1 MTAAFSP
8 RLSAAAVRAFDP
20 ERWAGNAAGDGPDW
34 VGLHQGDPCFPT
46 PPHIVEAAFKA
57 VADGYTH
64 YPPPPGDPALR
75 TALADRMNRVS
86 VRECGPD
93 DVFVT
98 PGATEA
104 IYSALTAYIDPGDEV
119 LLFDPSYSLF
129 APIVRQ
135 IGGTPVFVEMTDD
148 FRVDVERLE
157 AAVTPRTR
165 MIVVNNPVNPTGTV
179 FTREELEAVAEVAV
193 RADALV
199 LADEV
204 YDHLVYDVE
213 FVSTLELPELA
224 DRLLYVNSFSKT
236 YAMTGWRLGWLAGPT
251 ALARGAQ
258 VIHRNCVGTVNW
270 PTQRAG
276 LAAIT
281 GPQDVVAEMLAGYRT
296 RRDILLTGLSETPGL
311 APVPTQGSFYAW
323 IGFPTEAGLTSER
336 VAQLLREAD
345 VGVRSGTEY
354 GAAGEGYLRL
364 SFAAGIEEIATGA
377 ERIHDL
383 FTGIAA
389 GDQPLQQL
397 SATTWRDAHERSY

>member
-1 MTAAFSP
+1 MTAVAFPP

-20 ERWAGNAAGDGPDW
+20 ERWAGNAAGGGQDW

-57 VADGYTH
+57 VADEYTH
-64 YPPPPGDPALR
+64 YPPPSGDPELR
-75 TALADRMNRVS
+75 TALADRMNRVAA
-86 VRECGPD
+86 RKCDPD

-98 PGATEA
+98 AGATEA
-104 IYSALTAYIDPGDEV
+104 IYCALTAYVEPGDEV

-129 APIVRQ
+129 APILRQ
-135 IGGTPVFVEMTDD
+135 IGAKPVFVDMTGD
-148 FRVDVERLE
+148 FRVDPERLE
-157 AAVTPRTR
+157 AAVTSRTR
-165 MIVVNNPVNPTGTV
+165 MIVVNNPVNPTGMV
-179 FTREELEAVAEVAV
+179 FSREELEAVADVAV

-204 YDHLVYDVE
+204 YDNLVYDVE

-251 ALARGAQ
+251 ALALGAQ

-276 LAAIT
+276 VAALT
-281 GPQDVVAEMLAGYRT
+281 GPQDVVTDMLDGYRI
-296 RRDILLTGLSETPGL
+296 RRDILLARLSDTPGL
-311 APVPTQGSFYAW
+311 EPVPTQAAFYAW
-323 IGFPTEAGLTSER
+323 IGFPTETGLTSER
-336 VAQLLREAD
+336 VTQLLRDAG

-364 SFAAGIEEIATGA
+364 SFAAGTADVAIGA

-383 FTGIAA
+383 FAGLAA
-389 GDQPLQQL
+389 DEQPL
-397 SATTWRDAHERSY
+397 ARAER